1 MASLLCAVATLT
13 VAQSQPSYAAAAPA
27 SGAKSPAPADAGSNS
42 AASAS
47 KFQLT
52 PPGHPI
58 SRASGVPAGAS
69 PETLAR
75 AFLAGSRSQ
84 VGPSD
89 ANTELD
95 LRTVQPS
102 AAHGKV
108 VRFQQTVSG
117 IPVLGGEV
125 IVDLDK
131 SGNVRSAASE
141 SLSGAAPDSTASIP
155 PADASATALAEVAR
169 NTKTPPA
176 SLRASDPRRWI
187 YDPRILGVAGSPE
200 SALVWRTE
208 VTSSTAPSINHL
220 VLVDAHTG
228 SVTLDLNQI
237 ENAEDRQICDANST
251 PNQVPCVAPV
261 RTEGSPET
269 AVADVEDAYKYS
281 GDTYDFFSS
290 RFGRDSLDNHGMSMI
305 STVRYC
311 ETIDACPYDNAYWD
325 GSQMVYGAGY
335 AGADD
340 VVGHELTHGVTT
352 YMSDL
357 IYENQSGAI
366 NESLSDVFGEFV
378 DLTNSGGTDTAATR
392 WLLGE
397 DIPTTGTL
405 RNMENPPAFD
415 DPDRMGS
422 PLYYTGINDDGGVH
436 TNSGVGNKFAYL
448 LTDGGTF
455 NGRTVTGLGLTK
467 APQVIYW
474 AANLLTMTSDY
485 AAFGQALQA
494 SCASLVGT
502 DGITEADCAQVER
515 AGQAVEIIPVRTAP
529 LTPAVPAAL
538 AGNGQASLAW
548 VAPADGL
555 SAITD
560 YLVQYSSDGG
570 SSWSTFSDGVATI
583 TASTVTGLTNG
594 TGYVFRIAAVN
605 ALGTSDY
612 SPASTT
618 ITPGTS
624 TPSNYVANFAG
635 PPIAVP
641 DNDSGGAIGQVA
653 VPAGIGPITK
663 VTLTL
668 GRIDSTYD
676 QDLNISLISPA
687 GTEVALST
695 GNGGSGDNYV
705 GTVFDDSAAEPITN
719 GKAPFS
725 STFRP
730 QGSLATLNGQSPTG
744 NWRLKIVDT
753 AAGDTA
759 TVNAFSVTIWGPTP
773 QTITFT
779 SPGTT
784 SMSARTVAVSASAT
798 SGLPV
803 RFTTATAAVCSVTDA
818 TVTLASAG
826 TCTINADQAGNATW
840 APAPRV
846 TGSFAITAVVPPP
859 TPVVKANQQNLAV
872 RKAVR
877 IHWSF
882 AIRGRT
888 NAGIAVWVRGSSARV
903 CKVSRAANHW
913 KVTGQRRGVC
923 TLRITNAGNAN
934 WNPLIQL
941 VRVRVK

>member
-1 MASLLCAVATLT
+1 VVLDIDQIMS
-13 VAQSQPSYAAAAPA
+13 
-27 SGAKSPAPADAGSNS
+27 AK
-42 AASAS
+42 
-47 KFQLT
+47 
-52 PPGHPI
+52 
-58 SRASGVPAGAS
+58 
-69 PETLAR
+69 
-75 AFLAGSRSQ
+75 
-84 VGPSD
+84 
-89 ANTELD
+89 
-95 LRTVQPS
+95 
-102 AAHGKV
+102 
-108 VRFQQTVSG
+108 
-117 IPVLGGEV
+117 
-125 IVDLDK
+125 
-131 SGNVRSAASE
+131 
-141 SLSGAAPDSTASIP
+141 
-155 PADASATALAEVAR
+155 
-169 NTKTPPA
+169 
-176 SLRASDPRRWI
+176 
-187 YDPRILGVAGSPE
+187 
-200 SALVWRTE
+200 
-208 VTSSTAPSINHL
+208 
-220 VLVDAHTG
+220 
-228 SVTLDLNQI
+228 
-237 ENAEDRQICDANST
+237 DRQICDANST
-251 PNQVPCVAPV
+251 PDQVPCVAPV
-261 RTEGSPET
+261 RTEGGPTT
-269 AVADVEDAYKYS
+269 AVTDVDDAYDYS

-305 STVRYC
+305 STARYC
-311 ETIDACPYDNAYWD
+311 EAIDACPYENAYWD

-335 AGADD
+335 SGADD

-352 YMSDL
+352 YMSNL

-378 DLTNSGGTDTAATR
+378 DLTNPGGTDTAATR

-397 DIPTTGTL
+397 DVPGTGAL
-405 RNMENPPAFD
+405 RNLEDPPAFD

-422 PLYYTGINDDGGVH
+422 PLYYTGIDDSGGVH

-502 DGITEADCAQVER
+502 YGITEADCAQVNN
-515 AGQAVEIIPVRTAP
+515 AGQAVEIIPNPTVPQAP
-529 LTPAVPAAL
+529 AIPAAL

-560 YLVQYSSDGG
+560 YLLQYSSDGG
-570 SSWSTFSDGVATI
+570 SAWSTFSDGVSTT
-583 TASTVTGLTNG
+583 TAGTVTGLTNG
-594 TGYVFRIAAVN
+594 IGYVFRLAAVN

-612 SPASTT
+612 SPASAS

-624 TPSNYVANFAG
+624 PPSSYVANFAG

-641 DNDSGGAIGQVA
+641 DNDSGGVIGEVA
-653 VPAGIGPITK
+653 VPAGIGPITR
-663 VTLTL
+663 VTVTL

-687 GTEVALST
+687 DTEVALST

-705 GTVFDDSAAEPITN
+705 RTVFDDSAAEPITN

-730 QGSLATLNGQSPTG
+730 QGSLASLNGQSPAG
-744 NWRLKIVDT
+744 HWRLKIVDT

-779 SPGTT
+779 PPGNT
-784 SMSARTVAVSASAT
+784 SMSARTVVVSASAT

-803 RFTTATAAVCSVTDA
+803 VFTTATPAVCSVTDA
-818 TVTLASAG
+818 TATLASAG

-846 TGSFAITAVVPPP
+846 TGSFEITAVVPPP
-859 TPVVKANQQNLAV
+859 TPVVKANQQSLAV
-872 RKAVR
+872 QKAVK
-877 IHWSF
+877 IHRSF

-888 NAGIAVWVRGSSARV
+888 NAGITVLVRGSPARV

-913 KVTGQRRGVC
+913 KVSGKHRGVC
-923 TLRITNAGNAN
+923 TLRITNSGNAN
-934 WNPLIQL
+934 WNPLAQVVT
-941 VRVRVK
+941 VRVR